1 MSHLKNILVPVD
13 LSARSVG
20 FAQYVSRFVKGK
32 DFEVLFLHVIGPDWK
47 LTSEQENARV
57 RILEVIRESPGSL
70 QFRTGEPSSVILD
83 VAREEA
89 VDLIMMSPRKV
100 PASSRLFGHSITTRI
115 LRTAA
120 CPVWMG
126 FGDLPLLSTIPI
138 RNVLCGL
145 SLGPRSTSVLRWA
158 SSLTAELG
166 ATLSIVHASKRLE
179 SAPHYPFDREWRLC
193 LERRAKADIHDVQAA
208 AATNAEVWL
217 GAARPLAA
225 IPQVAKRLG
234 TDLLVIGKSP
244 QKRLL
249 PDLRM
254 LSYELGL
261 RAPCPIVSV

>member
-1 MSHLKNILVPVD
+1 
-13 LSARSVG
+13 
-20 FAQYVSRFVKGK
+20 
-32 DFEVLFLHVIGPDWK
+32 
-47 LTSEQENARV
+47 
-57 RILEVIRESPGSL
+57 
-70 QFRTGEPSSVILD
+70 
-83 VAREEA
+83 
-89 VDLIMMSPRKV
+89 
-100 PASSRLFGHSITTRI
+100 
-115 LRTAA
+115 
-120 CPVWMG
+120 
-126 FGDLPLLSTIPI
+126 
-138 RNVLCGL
+138 
-145 SLGPRSTSVLRWA
+145 VLRWA

-193 LERRAKADIHDVQAA
+193 LERRAKADIQDVQAA